1 MECSSF
7 DLFCFISWAFS
18 ELKLILVNIYGSIIG
33 GLASLFE
40 AIPAPS
46 FLEMG
51 NLNLP
56 SSVIF
61 FTDLFVLPLG
71 ASIIVSA
78 YTLRFIIRRLP
89 FVG

>member
-1 MECSSF
+1 M
-7 DLFCFISWAFS
+7 
-18 ELKLILVNIYGSIIG
+18 G

-40 AIPAPS
+40 SIPVPS

-89 FVG
+89 FIG